1 VWVHHGE
8 HCQSRL
14 DVIRPRTDDSGGYNV
29 NRIPEMVDDVRHAFD
44 IPLDPDVV
52 YKAEYGKKHGHYFL
66 ADGYIDSRVSASE
79 SKSMSAGTKDSI
91 RPSRRIKTP
100 MDRIVDLET
109 KMGEMQPSKSAH
121 NQDLV
126 T

>member
-1 VWVHHGE
+1 
-8 HCQSRL
+8 
-14 DVIRPRTDDSGGYNV
+14 
-29 NRIPEMVDDVRHAFD
+29 
-44 IPLDPDVV
+44 
-52 YKAEYGKKHGHYFL
+52 
-66 ADGYIDSRVSASE
+66 
-79 SKSMSAGTKDSI
+79 MSAGTKDSI